1 MSQNIQVAE
10 IVPTFLADSGL
21 SEYDDH
27 LTPNGYTIQG
37 DTMQILTIPVAP
49 GASIQAEP
57 GTMAFGSKDMKQ
69 TVKLG
74 GFGRLMSGEGL
85 VKACW
90 KNKGSEM
97 GYIGLTPNIPAT
109 IIPVNL
115 DAEGGSIK
123 CKRDAFMA
131 ALNPDTKLSISM
143 LNSNSCA
150 ACCCSGMDVFMQDIR
165 GSGMV
170 FIQGHGTIMEKELAS
185 GEEIVV
191 DTNSVVAVA
200 SGVSVDVVRSGGCA
214 TMCCSGESI
223 FNTTLRGPGRIILAS
238 MPLEKLRALFPRPAP
253 RTGAG
258 DKLGSEN

>member
-1 MSQNIQVAE
+1 
-10 IVPTFLADSGL
+10 
-21 SEYDDH
+21 
-27 LTPNGYTIQG
+27 
-37 DTMQILTIPVAP
+37 
-49 GASIQAEP
+49 
-57 GTMAFGSKDMKQ
+57 
-69 TVKLG
+69 
-74 GFGRLMSGEGL
+74 MSGEGL

-170 FIQGHGTIMEKELAS
+170 RFYVTLEIRQAPSTHPIPFLYYLTPFIAFWLRFTVFVCRILCCRNLLLFARGQVFIQGHGTIMEKELAS

-191 DTNSVVAVA
+191 DTNS
-200 SGVSVDVVRSGGCA
+200 
-214 TMCCSGESI
+214 
-223 FNTTLRGPGRIILAS
+223 
-238 MPLEKLRALFPRPAP
+238 
-253 RTGAG
+253 
-258 DKLGSEN
+258 